1 MIKGKNLGWIDH
13 PMKTNSGFWQ
23 PCNSTCGCPILISD
37 YTSNKHRYRNTIW
50 CISHTY
56 ILCMNWY
63 LLYPT
68 NWLLLSVDNSL
79 KRFWLSVI
87 CKNEDKFNFVELIC
101 LNERWKTE
109 SIQYFFTKYYS
120 PHFLSSFLHKLQ
132 FCLILKIIQAI
143 FTVIKNVNNR

>member
-1 MIKGKNLGWIDH
+1 
-13 PMKTNSGFWQ
+13 MKTNSGFWQ

-50 CISHTY
+50 CVSHTY

-68 NWLLLSVDNSL
+68 NWLLLSVDTSL

-109 SIQYFFTKYYS
+109 SIQYFSQNTTVLIFFHHSCTNYS
-120 PHFLSSFLHKLQ
+120 FVWFWRLYRQSLQ
-132 FCLILKIIQAI
+132 L
-143 FTVIKNVNNR
+143 